1 MKSQNRRTEEDI
13 LCTDKMMKCC
23 VNKNYQLEEGLS
35 SSTALDICKLSN
47 LVNPPQSV
55 PSSSTNVHNNQTIK
69 YNGKRTITPVDCR
82 YRCWETLMAI
92 LVAYSVW
99 VYPFELAFMIKSSPH
114 ATLKRLL
121 YISEYIVDAFFAI
134 EIVLTFFVAYVD
146 PNTQFLVCDAR
157 KIALRYLKTWFL
169 MDIASTV
176 PFGLI
181 VYMCTDRH
189 KLGLFYQSV
198 FGMLRFWRLRKVTR
212 LFRRLEKDIRFNYVL
227 IRCIKLVLVTLFFS
241 HIAGCVYYILADTY
255 PHSRKTWIGSVNPNF
270 REGHVFDR
278 YIASIYW
285 SMSTMTSVGYGD
297 VHSMNS
303 REMTFN
309 IVYMMFNLGLSA
321 YLIGNISTL
330 ILEGTRTTME
340 FRNRIQS
347 ASEFVSRNQLPKILK
362 EQILTYMCFRFT
374 AENLNQQRIMDEL
387 PNPICKSICE
397 HLFLP
402 AVQNVYLFKYISTET
417 LLLLVAKMRAEY
429 IPPGED
435 VITKDEAPEI
445 IYIIMSGEVEVINCE
460 DGEEQTTKTLVSGD
474 IVGEVA
480 AFCGK
485 PQSLTFRAK
494 TMSQLLKLKTSSLI
508 ETMQTKPDDHQLILQ
523 NFREKEMV
531 DHRMTGL

>member
-1 MKSQNRRTEEDI
+1 MKSKNRRTEEGI

-35 SSTALDICKLSN
+35 SATALDICKLSN
-47 LVNPPQSV
+47 FGNPPQSV
-55 PSSSTNVHNNQTIK
+55 PSSSTYVHKNQTIK
-69 YNGKRTITPVDCR
+69 CSGKRTITPVDCR

-99 VYPFELAFMIKSSPH
+99 VYPFELAFMNKSSPN

-134 EIVLTFFVAYVD
+134 EILLTFFVAYVD
-146 PNTQFLVCDAR
+146 PNTQLLVRDSR

-198 FGMLRFWRLRKVTR
+198 FGMLRFWRLRKVTQ
-212 LFRRLEKDIRFNYVL
+212 LFR
-227 IRCIKLVLVTLFFS
+227 
-241 HIAGCVYYILADTY
+241 
-255 PHSRKTWIGSVNPNF
+255 
-270 REGHVFDR
+270 REGHVLDR
-278 YIASIYW
+278 YVASIYW

-309 IVYMMFNLGLSA
+309 IVYMMFNLGLNA
-321 YLIGNISTL
+321 YLIGNISIL
-330 ILEGTRTTME
+330 ILQGTRTTMD

-347 ASEFVSRNQLPKILK
+347 ASEFASRNQLPKSLK

-417 LLLLVAKMRAEY
+417 LVLLVEKMRAEY

-435 VITKDEAPEI
+435 VITKYEAPEI

-460 DGEEQTTKTLVSGD
+460 EGKEQTTKTLVSGD
-474 IVGEVA
+474 ILGEVA

-485 PQSLTFRAK
+485 PQSFTFRAK

-508 ETMQTKPDDHQLILQ
+508 EAMQSKPNDHHLILQ
-523 NFREKEMV
+523 NFREKEIW
-531 DHRMTGL
+531 DHQMTAWESASNDSSAPAICEYT